1 MRETQRK
8 GDIAVAQA
16 IATFTKAGYDI
27 SIPLTE
33 SAAYD
38 LIVEGNGLIKR
49 MQVRYSTDGAVD
61 LRRIHSNSTGYVVKK
76 PKKGA
81 YDWLY
86 VLKASSGDEFL
97 IIDCPFGRR
106 SIKPDARYVIGSVL
120 KRLGGVA

>member
-8 GDIAVAQA
+8 GDSAVAQA
-16 IATFTKAGYDI
+16 IATFTKAGYDV

-38 LIVEGNGLIKR
+38 LIVDGHEMIR
-49 MQVRYSTDGAVD
+49 RVQVRYSTNGEVD
-61 LRRIHSNSTGYVVKK
+61 LRRIHSNSMGYVVKK

-86 VLKASSGDEFL
+86 VFKASSGEEYL

-106 SIKPDARYVIGSVL
+106 SIKPSARHSVASVL
-120 KRLGGVA
+120 EELGGVA

>member
-1 MRETQRK
+1 MRETQKK

-16 IATFTKAGYDI
+16 IATFTKAGYDV

-38 LIVEGNGLIKR
+38 LIIEGYGIIKR
-49 MQVRYSTDGAVD
+49 VQVRYSTDGEVD

-86 VLKASSGDEFL
+86 VFKASSGEEYLL
-97 IIDCPFGRR
+97 INCPFGRR
-106 SIKPDARYVIGSVL
+106 SIKPDERYSVKFVL
-120 KRLGGVA
+120 KKLGGVA

>member
-8 GDIAVAQA
+8 GDVAVSQA
-16 IATFTKAGYDI
+16 IATFTKAGYDV
-27 SIPLTE
+27 SVPLTE

-38 LIVEGNGLIKR
+38 LIVERDGLVKR
-49 MQVRYSTDGAVD
+49 IQVKYSTSGEVD
-61 LRRIHSNSTGYVVKK
+61 LRRVHSNSTGYVVKK

-86 VLKASSGDEFL
+86 VFKAPSEKEYL

-106 SIKPDARYVIGSVL
+106 SITPGVQHSIKVVL
-120 KRLGGVA
+120 KQLGGVA